1 MDFRQK
7 CVRCN
12 NQQIY
17 TIKTQLCRNCSWF
30 FNNKAKTENRENKD
44 RELTLEAFLRKYP
57 YVPKV
62 SRLNDDE
69 DEQLN
74 SPTLFI
80 AYDQAMKELKA
91 RVTSFA
97 KYNETVLITGERGT
111 GKEVIARTIF
121 EESHRKN
128 KPFIIVNCSSLT
140 DDLAVSELFGHSRG
154 AFTGAYSDYGGLF
167 SAAQGGTI
175 FLDEISNL
183 PIIVQGMMLRV
194 LDLKEVRRAGSTKTK
209 VIDVRVVAASNKDL
223 KDLVNKQL
231 FMPDLYD
238 RLKVLEINVPPLR
251 ARKVEIPIFAKLFYE
266 SWLLKYPDEDKIILD
281 EAYAEIQFSHN
292 WTGNL
297 RELQSFIKELLIT
310 SESPKIGVKE
320 VRELMKLK
328 MDQSE
333 SIEGGL
339 PLDYNLSFIELK
351 SNYFKHLK
359 SKFNGNIYE
368 MARFSGISVKTV
380 YNYRNQRLF

>member
-1 MDFRQK
+1 
-7 CVRCN
+7 
-12 NQQIY
+12 
-17 TIKTQLCRNCSWF
+17 
-30 FNNKAKTENRENKD
+30 
-44 RELTLEAFLRKYP
+44 
-57 YVPKV
+57 
-62 SRLNDDE
+62 
-69 DEQLN
+69 
-74 SPTLFI
+74 
-80 AYDQAMKELKA
+80 
-91 RVTSFA
+91 
-97 KYNETVLITGERGT
+97 
-111 GKEVIARTIF
+111 
-121 EESHRKN
+121 
-128 KPFIIVNCSSLT
+128 
-140 DDLAVSELFGHSRG
+140 
-154 AFTGAYSDYGGLF
+154 
-167 SAAQGGTI
+167 
-175 FLDEISNL
+175 
-183 PIIVQGMMLRV
+183 MMLRV

-292 WTGNL
+292 WPGNL

-328 MDQSE
+328 MDPSE